1 MMKITIKE
9 NVKSAQP
16 SLELKDIK
24 PGSIIEFDISDSP
37 VGLVVST
44 VSGKNDIVLL
54 AHLFSNGH
62 FEDWFQLAAG
72 WKKQPIKRILGRLT
86 EIIVGP
92 I

>member
-1 MMKITIKE
+1 MKITIKE
-9 NVKSAQP
+9 NVT
-16 SLELKDIK
+16 ELKQILKLEDIM
-24 PGSIIEFDISDSP
+24 PGSIIEFDISNSP

-44 VSGKNDIVLL
+44 VSGENDIVLL

-86 EIIVGP
+86 EIIVES